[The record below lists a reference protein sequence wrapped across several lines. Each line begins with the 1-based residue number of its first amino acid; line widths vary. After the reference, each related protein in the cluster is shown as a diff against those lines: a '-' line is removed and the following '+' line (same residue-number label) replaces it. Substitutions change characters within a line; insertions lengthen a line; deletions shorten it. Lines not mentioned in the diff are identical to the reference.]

1 MYLIEIMGL
10 RKEYV
15 ITEISASHDGSPY
28 VFVTL
33 KGPEEVRGPRRP
45 SVATVASFQSM
56 DDVFKNLGSVLSK
69 QMMGGFATVVKLGL
83 DEYENLDIKVGDR
96 VSIDLNKVPVGIP

>member
-1 MYLIEIMGL
+1 MCLIGNMGL

-15 ITEISASHDGSPY
+15 ITEISASPDGSPY
-28 VFVTL
+28 VFITL
-33 KGPEEVRGPRRP
+33 KGPDEVRGPQRR

-69 QMMGGFATVVKLGL
+69 QMMGGFATVIKLGL
-83 DEYENLDIKVGDR
+83 DEYEKLDIKVGDR
-96 VSIDLNKVPVGIP
+96 VSIDLNKTPVGIP

>member
-33 KGPEEVRGPRRP
+33 KGPEEVMGLRRP

-83 DEYENLDIKVGDR
+83 DEYEKLDIKVGDR
-96 VSIDLNKVPVGIP
+96 VSIDLNKAPVGIP

>member
-15 ITEISASHDGSPY
+15 ITEISASPDGSPY

-33 KGPEEVRGPRRP
+33 KGPEEVRGPRRS

-83 DEYENLDIKVGDR
+83 NEYEKLDIKVGDR
-96 VSIDLNKVPVGIP
+96 ISIDLNKTPVGIP